1 MIDKKVELL
10 APAGNMEKFYT
21 ALHFGADAVYMA
33 GKSFGLRAFSDN
45 FTLDE
50 ISFCADYAHKLGK
63 KVYITVNIYGR
74 NDDLKQLPDYIRFL
88 KKANVDAVLVS
99 DPGIFD
105 VVRETEP
112 ELPVHISTQANTT
125 NFNAALFWAKQGA
138 SRVVLAR
145 ELSLGEIEEICSAV
159 KGKTEIEVFVHGAM
173 CISMSGRCL
182 LSNYMTSR
190 DGNRGEC
197 VQACRWEYQINEVNR
212 PDDKLTVQQDEHGTT
227 YFLNS
232 KDMNLLPHID
242 KIINAGVD
250 SLKIEGRM
258 KSPFYVASVVN
269 AYRRA
274 IDFYYA
280 DKNNYTADET
290 LLKELELTSHRRYTT
305 GFYFDDQNR
314 QCYETS
320 KPKQIGTFI
329 ATVLESDGEFVT
341 VEQRNRFKTGDVLQV
356 LSPDGNFLKTVA
368 VEEMFDDQ
376 MNKVDD
382 AKIVQQVLKIR
393 CPLKLNKF
401 DILLVHK

>member
-125 NFNAALFWAKQGA
+125 HFNAALFWAKQGA

-227 YFLNS
+227 YFLKS
-232 KDMNLLPHID
+232 KDLILIPQFL
-242 KIINAGVD
+242 KII
-250 SLKIEGRM
+250 
-258 KSPFYVASVVN
+258 
-269 AYRRA
+269 
-274 IDFYYA
+274 
-280 DKNNYTADET
+280 
-290 LLKELELTSHRRYTT
+290 
-305 GFYFDDQNR
+305 
-314 QCYETS
+314 
-320 KPKQIGTFI
+320 
-329 ATVLESDGEFVT
+329 
-341 VEQRNRFKTGDVLQV
+341 
-356 LSPDGNFLKTVA
+356 
-368 VEEMFDDQ
+368 
-376 MNKVDD
+376 
-382 AKIVQQVLKIR
+382 
-393 CPLKLNKF
+393 
-401 DILLVHK
+401 